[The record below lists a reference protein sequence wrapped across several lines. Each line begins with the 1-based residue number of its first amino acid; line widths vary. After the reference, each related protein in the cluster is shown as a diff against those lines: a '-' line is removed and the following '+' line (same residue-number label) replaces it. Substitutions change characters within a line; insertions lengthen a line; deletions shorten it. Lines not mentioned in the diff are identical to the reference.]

1 MELLYYYKSYII
13 HKISPVSF
21 IGSRNDYV
29 SHERKLHKRLFNS
42 SDYYS
47 VDLLPRLD
55 KSHVIN
61 IRFGFELVKIVE
73 VVRFLTIFLKSN

>member
-55 KSHVIN
+55 KSQVIN
-61 IRFGFELVKIVE
+61 VWFGFELVKIVE

>member
-13 HKISPVSF
+13 HRISPVSF

-55 KSHVIN
+55 KSQVIN
-61 IRFGFELVKIVE
+61 VWFGFELVKIVE